1 MWSRA
6 AREILLRL
14 CRFPAGRIDLVFDL
28 VSTPSIKD
36 CERDRRSNEERS
48 APFKMFGPNQH
59 RPQDFIK
66 SLRNDNFKREIV
78 RFLVES
84 WSDDSLASILGD
96 KVVHITHQSFC
107 YRLQVLDDKVTM
119 SQIDDLTSEHEKAD
133 TRMMTHVPSIP
144 SPSTVVV
151 RTCDTDVLVVATGN
165 ALELGQ
171 NKKVYLEIGIQSKN
185 TLKFIDV
192 TALAKKTWS
201 DRCFSSSG
209 LPCLFTGCDYNPDFA
224 RKGKI
229 KPLPILESS
238 PSICQAL
245 SSLGS
250 SPLITEET
258 MKKLEEFV
266 CRIYGYKNLSSVNEA
281 RLQSCSKAYKPNAK
295 KPMSSVKGVDGSSL
309 PPCFSVLHQQV
320 KRTDVICSSWNNA
333 TEFKPNVNISN
344 HYFLNSFFN

>member
-1 MWSRA
+1 LGIVLSYPLTPVLLCFGQVDGTINKTNKATLLNLLEKKTSCHQPRFIEAYVVDGYFFLHLMKDLPSMWSRA

-14 CRFPAGRIDLVFDL
+14 CRFPARRIDLVFDL
-28 VSTPSIKD
+28 VSSPSIKD

-48 APFKMFGPNQH
+48 APFRIFGPNQH

-96 KVVHITHQSFC
+96 KVVHITHESFC
-107 YRLQVLDDKVTM
+107 YRLQVINDKVTM
-119 SQIDDLTSEHEKAD
+119 SQIDDLTSEHEEAD
-133 TRMMTHVPSIP
+133 TRMMAHVASIP

-192 TALAKKTWS
+192 TALAKKLGPTVAS
-201 DRCFSSSG
+201 A
-209 LPCLFTGCDYNPDFA
+209 LPAFHAYLPDA
-224 RKGKI
+224 IIILILPVKGK
-229 KPLPILESS
+229 
-238 PSICQAL
+238 
-245 SSLGS
+245 
-250 SPLITEET
+250 
-258 MKKLEEFV
+258 
-266 CRIYGYKNLSSVNEA
+266 
-281 RLQSCSKAYKPNAK
+281 
-295 KPMSSVKGVDGSSL
+295 
-309 PPCFSVLHQQV
+309 
-320 KRTDVICSSWNNA
+320 
-333 TEFKPNVNISN
+333 
-344 HYFLNSFFN
+344 